1 MKKIKLLIP
10 LIIIMLVMSG
20 CEGFENFNAGI
31 SILSC
36 DLQCG
41 NFPTCQSSRGDM
53 TENEKSDIQFT
64 FGYLYPDEVGSQA
77 ASMKSRKSVNATLK
91 VTVEGEGTVNVIIQP
106 ENGSNIEKTVS
117 NGNPLMITEDFQVEI
132 KKFDEE
138 SDSMEIVGIQVE
150 AINGPAQGVHL
161 EMIINECLDDY
172 CASTS
177 PYCK

>member
-1 MKKIKLLIP
+1 MKNIKLLIP
-10 LIIIMLVMSG
+10 FIIMMLLLSG
-20 CEGFENFNAGI
+20 CEGSEDFNAGI
-31 SILSC
+31 AILSC

-41 NFPTCQSSRGDM
+41 KLPVCQSSRGDM
-53 TENEKSDIQFT
+53 IENEKTSVQFP
-64 FGYLYPDEVGSQA
+64 FGYLFPDVVGSQA
-77 ASMKSRKSVNATLK
+77 PSMKSRKSVNATLK

-106 ENGSNIEKTVS
+106 ENGSTIEKTVS
-117 NGNPLMITEDFQVEI
+117 KDSPLVITEDFQIKI

-150 AINGPAQGVHL
+150 AANGPAQGVHL
-161 EMIINECLDDY
+161 DMTINECLDDY